1 MEGQSSPVP
10 RIKET
15 FTAIPRQWCMI
26 DIDSLAWDGDISD
39 QQAWPVEKGC
49 CDNSPPLKILT
60 IVRPVAD
67 ANGVTNSFI
76 CIPFQNWTE
85 NISMEVEK
93 YQSVMIFERDRTIGW
108 NSNGRTYNRSSVT
121 AWHCGT

>member
-15 FTAIPRQWCMI
+15 FTAIPRQWYMI

-49 CDNSPPLKILT
+49 YDNSLPLKILT

-85 NISMEVEK
+85 HKHGSREVSIS
-93 YQSVMIFERDRTIGW
+93 DDLRTR
-108 NSNGRTYNRSSVT
+108 SDNRLE
-121 AWHCGT
+121 